1 MGLQVSAPF
10 LEEFRGDQQFL
21 LVEWL
26 LQREQMI
33 YAVICQKSDR
43 KKRWYPAKD
52 RDMVW
57 EGTFKLHSMLELCYA

>member
-33 YAVICQKSDR
+33 YANCDLPEE
-43 KKRWYPAKD
+43 W
-52 RDMVW
+52 
-57 EGTFKLHSMLELCYA
+57 